1 MTASDRIDRFLAD
14 YPDGG
19 LLIAVGYATPAG
31 IAWLAERST
40 NRQVSLL
47 IGDTRYQYWKNISDS
62 DRETCQAFMERPDVE
77 IRNWYRTN
85 KAGAGESAAHL
96 KAWAATGDD
105 DGTATGV
112 LVGSGNLTRRGLT
125 DNVEIMVE
133 AHGDDKTATYREM
146 TNLWGKAWDAKNRL
160 QDYLNN
166 KTAPSKS
173 RNRRPKTNQPR
184 KRGPI
189 GPRFGGGPGPGPG
202 TGQFNV
208 GMDDIGD
215 LLGGLFNRGGRGRGQ
230 PGATQGQRGSDLEV
244 DLMLDFD
251 DAVNGLETVISLTS
265 GSGAEV
271 RPRDVKVRIPAGVKT
286 GQKLRLKQRGGPGRA
301 GGPPGD
307 LFVHVNVKQ
316 HELFGRSGKDL
327 TLEVPITFS
336 EAALGAKVKVP
347 TLNGE
352 VVKIR
357 IPPGTVSGKTFR
369 LKGRGG
375 AGDLLVTVNVAVPQ
389 EPSGGFAG

>member
-1 MTASDRIDRFLAD
+1 MTEYEKEWFDKDYYAILGVTENASSKDVKSKYRKLARELHPDANPGDATAEARFKE
-14 YPDGG
+14 
-19 LLIAVGYATPAG
+19 V
-31 IAWLAERST
+31 
-40 NRQVSLL
+40 
-47 IGDTRYQYWKNISDS
+47 
-62 DRETCQAFMERPDVE
+62 
-77 IRNWYRTN
+77 
-85 KAGAGESAAHL
+85 SAAYDVI
-96 KAWAATGDD
+96 GDD
-105 DGTATGV
+105 DKRARYDEV
-112 LVGSGNLTRRGLT
+112 
-125 DNVEIMVE
+125 
-133 AHGDDKTATYREM
+133 
-146 TNLWGKAWDAKNRL
+146 
-160 QDYLNN
+160 
-166 KTAPSKS
+166 
-173 RNRRPKTNQPR
+173 R
-184 KRGPI
+184 KMGPI
-189 GPRFGGGPGPGPG
+189 GPRFGGRPGPGPG

-215 LLGGLFNRGGRGRGQ
+215 VLGGLFNRGGRGRGQ

-244 DLMLDFD
+244 DLTLDFD
-251 DAVNGLETVISLTS
+251 DAVNGFETVISLTS
-265 GSGAEV
+265 EATCSGCGGTGSEPGSVPSKCEACDGKGVHDENQGLFSFSRPCQSCGGRGSVISSPCASCRGSGAEV

-286 GQKLRLKQRGGPGRA
+286 GQKIRLKKRGGPGRA

-375 AGDLLVTVNVAVPQ
+375 AGDLLVTVAVAVPQ
-389 EPSGGFAG
+389 ELSTQQREAVEAFAEATTDSPRAHLGV